1 MSKKFDFIDM
11 KRLNVDSLDSERPQ
25 EGSSALNKKGS
36 FVPDFDPKQPHNR
49 LPLLPPAADIESK
62 AILKICIEARAALEG
77 LRQAGAQLPNQA
89 VLINSIPL
97 LEAQASSEIENIVTT
112 SDALFRFAQIED
124 QTTDLAT
131 KEALRYRTALRHGF
145 ESLKHRPLATNTAI
159 DICSHIKDV
168 AMQIRRVP
176 GTALGNAATGEVVYT
191 PPEGEALLREKLANW
206 ERFIHEQEQ
215 IDPLIRMVVAH
226 YQFEAIHPFTDGNGR
241 TGRVLN
247 LLILV
252 QLGLLDLPVLYL
264 SRSIIR
270 SKADYY
276 RLLLGV
282 TKDGNWQEWITYML
296 RAVADTAIWTTNKI
310 KAIQQQQAQ
319 ATEYVRTN
327 LPKIYS
333 RELVEIIFTQPYCRI
348 QNLVESGIAKR
359 QTASVYLKALES
371 IEVLKEVKVGR
382 EKLFIHPNF
391 VRLLTSDDHPVPP
404 YSGTPTTLKA

>member
-1 MSKKFDFIDM
+1 MS
-11 KRLNVDSLDSERPQ
+11 E
-25 EGSSALNKKGS
+25 
-36 FVPDFDPKQPHNR
+36 FDPKKPYNE
-49 LPLLPPAADIESK
+49 LPLLPPVGDLETKPVLK
-62 AILKICIEARAALEG
+62 ACIDARAALEG

-112 SDALFRFAQIED
+112 SDALFRYAQIED
-124 QTTDLAT
+124 QTPDPAT
-131 KEALRYRTALRHGF
+131 KEALRYRTALNHGF
-145 ESLKHRPLATNTAI
+145 ASLAQRPLSTNTAI
-159 DICSHIKDV
+159 AVCTEIKGIS
-168 AMQIRRVP
+168 MQVRRVP
-176 GTALGNAATGEVVYT
+176 GTALGNQSSGEVIYT
-191 PPEGEALLREKLANW
+191 PPEGEPLLFEKLANW
-206 ERFIHEQEQ
+206 ERFIHEHEAV
-215 IDPLIRMVVAH
+215 DPLIRMAIAH

-264 SRSIIR
+264 SRAIIR

-282 TKDGNWQEWITYML
+282 TTHQRWEEWILYML
-296 RAVADTAIWTTNKI
+296 QAVAQTATWTTAKV
-310 KAIQQQQAQ
+310 KAIQQLQVR

-327 LPKIYS
+327 ASKIYS

-359 QTASVYLKALES
+359 QTASVYLKTLES
-371 IEVLKEVKVGR
+371 IGVLKEIKVGR

-404 YSGTPTTLKA
+404 YSVTPTLINV